1 MRDNRLLIAAKALA
15 GVSLGVALW
24 WSCAAPYNELLC
36 GLAEPLLRSTER
48 SPVTRLRPVNGE
60 IAIDRIDFRRGSARP
75 ALATG
80 HLTANIILLTALF
93 ATNRR
98 PMSVRNLASFALA
111 AMILVAI
118 HILAVIA
125 NVKSIYAFDLGDWS
139 ARNYGPAARTFWES
153 ATNFYTL
160 AGAFGSAFLLWWLMR
175 PSAPHSGARPQAAS
189 R

>member
-1 MRDNRLLIAAKALA
+1 MRA
-15 GVSLGVALW
+15 
-24 WSCAAPYNELLC
+24 
-36 GLAEPLLRSTER
+36 TER
-48 SPVTRLRPVNGE
+48 SPMTRLRPVNG
-60 IAIDRIDFRRGSARP
+60 AMMIDRADFRREAARP

-98 PMSVRNLASFALA
+98 PIAIRNLSGFVFAA
-111 AMILVAI
+111 IILLIV
-118 HILAVIA
+118 HVLAVIV
-125 NVKSIYAFDLGDWS
+125 NVKSIYAFDLGEWS

-160 AGAFGSAFLLWWLMR
+160 AGGFGSAFLLWWLISTPER
-175 PSAPHSGARPQAAS
+175 LRTKTS